1 MASQDRIPEKLGPYR
16 LQDRLGEGGMG
27 AVYLARDR
35 ERRPVAIKVL
45 HSRVAA
51 EPTAR
56 RRLAREVEAMRRV
69 RSPYVAEVLDADVDH
84 KFPYIVTRY
93 VPGQTLD
100 DTVREQGPLAASALE
115 RLASGLAQA
124 LVAIHAAGV
133 VHRDL
138 KPGNVMLHN
147 GNPVV
152 IDFGIAQTGDS
163 TTQLTQTG
171 MFMGTPGYLAP
182 EVIEGQ
188 PSSAASDVHSWGAT
202 LAFAATGRPPFGSGS
217 FENVFYR
224 IVQGQADVDGIPGP
238 MGQLVSATLS
248 RDPRRRPTAD
258 WLVTQT
264 ANPGLAAG
272 PPMRTGASQAA
283 TIVPGRGANGAG
295 AGNNGWHSAGSI
307 NAAGSIGAG
316 SINAAPVNVAPA
328 AVNGAG
334 ALNGAGLN
342 GAGLNGAGPNS
353 AGAYAGGAVNYPA
366 PGAPPGQRAQVG
378 GLSPQGL
385 NTGVPYPGGDATR
398 ARVLPQPIRPG
409 DYSDVLPPVQYGAPQ
424 AAAPAPYGSYGQG
437 GYGQQS
443 GYGSPGAGYPPA
455 PASGYGTAARP
466 DAPRTAARESRAQP
480 LPFMGLALIVAAI
493 ALTVLL
499 PVAGLI
505 ISLIVIT
512 LLRAA
517 DRASSALTVRRS
529 ARGPSFTDVVF
540 GVLTAPWAIVR
551 SLLTTIL
558 VAPLAAVVAGAV
570 FVATMVATSANSVL
584 LASGYAAGAAVALYG
599 LGPGSA
605 GPRREVTRIVR
616 AVARTPAS
624 AIIAALIMYCLAA
637 AVVAEAVSQPPI
649 YWPNLSS
656 WLPHLPNV
664 NTVLHLPHLNLPH
677 FGVGP
682 SRLR

>member
-35 ERRPVAIKVL
+35 DRRPVAIKVL
-45 HSRVAA
+45 HFRVAA

-69 RSPYVAEVLDADVDH
+69 RSPFVAEVLDADVDH

-100 DTVREQGPLAASALE
+100 DTVRAQGPLTPAALE

-152 IDFGIAQTGDS
+152 IDFGIAQTGDA

-188 PSSAASDVHSWGAT
+188 ASSAASDIHSWGAT
-202 LAFAATGRPPFGSGS
+202 LAFAATGRAPFGSGS

-224 IVQGQADVDGIPGP
+224 IVQGNADIGGIPGP
-238 MGQLVSATLS
+238 LAQLVSATLS

-258 WLVTQT
+258 WLVGQT
-264 ANPGLAAG
+264 AKPGLASG
-272 PPMRTGASQAA
+272 PPMLTGAAQAA
-283 TIVPGRGANGAG
+283 TMAPRN
-295 AGNNGWHSAGSI
+295 AGNGGNGNGGWHSVASLNSAPAGAA
-307 NAAGSIGAG
+307 AAG
-316 SINAAPVNVAPA
+316 A

-334 ALNGAGLN
+334 ALNGAG
-342 GAGLNGAGPNS
+342 GRNS
-353 AGAYAGGAVNYPA
+353 AVHYPGPAA
-366 PGAPPGQRAQVG
+366 PLNQGAQVG
-378 GLSPQGL
+378 GLAPQGL
-385 NTGVPYPGGDATR
+385 NTGVPYPGGGAAR
-398 ARVLPQPIRPG
+398 AMPAPVRPG
-409 DYSDVLPPVQYGAPQ
+409 EYADLLPPVQYGSPRVATPP
-424 AAAPAPYGSYGQG
+424 APAPYGA
-437 GYGQQS
+437 
-443 GYGSPGAGYPPA
+443 YGSAGGGYPPV
-455 PASGYGTAARP
+455 ARP
-466 DAPRTAARESRAQP
+466 GYDTAVRPGAPRTADATSRAHP

-499 PVAGLI
+499 PVAGLV
-505 ISLIVIT
+505 ISLVVIT

-517 DRASSALTVRRS
+517 DRSSSALSVRRS
-529 ARGPSFTDVVF
+529 ARGPSVTDVLF

-551 SLLTTIL
+551 SALTTIL
-558 VAPLAAVVAGAV
+558 VAPLAAAVAAVV
-570 FVATMVATSANSVL
+570 FVATMVATSADSVL
-584 LASGYAAGAAVALYG
+584 MASGYAAGAAVALYG

-616 AVARTPAS
+616 AVARNRTTAV
-624 AIIAALIMYCLAA
+624 IAALIMYCLAA
-637 AVVAEAVSQPPI
+637 AMVAEALTQPPI
-649 YWPNLSS
+649 NWPDISGL
-656 WLPHLPNV
+656 LPHLPDV
-664 NTVLHLPHLNLPH
+664 NTMLHLPHLNLPH

>member
-295 AGNNGWHSAGSI
+295 NNGWHS
-307 NAAGSIGAG
+307 AG

-342 GAGLNGAGPNS
+342 SAGPNS
-353 AGAYAGGAVNYPA
+353 AGAYAGGAVDYPA

-385 NTGVPYPGGDATR
+385 NTGAPYPGGDAAR

-443 GYGSPGAGYPPA
+443 GYGSPGAGSPPA

-466 DAPRTAARESRAQP
+466 DAPRTADGATRAQP
-480 LPFMGLALIVAAI
+480 LPFMGLALIVAAV
-493 ALTVLL
+493 ALAVLL
-499 PVAGLI
+499 PVAGTI
-505 ISLIVIT
+505 IALAVIT

-517 DRASSALTVRRS
+517 DRSSSALSVRRS
-529 ARGPSFTDVVF
+529 ARGPSVTDVLV
-540 GVLTAPWAIVR
+540 GVLTAPWSIVR
-551 SLLTTIL
+551 SVLTTVLI
-558 VAPLAAVVAGAV
+558 APLAAVVAGAV
-570 FVATMVATSANSVL
+570 FVGTMVATSADSVL
-584 LASGYAAGAAVALYG
+584 MASGYAAGAAVALYG

-605 GPRREVTRIVR
+605 GPRREVSRLVH
-616 AVARTPAS
+616 AVARTRTTAVV
-624 AIIAALIMYCLAA
+624 AALVMYCLAA
-637 AVVAEAVSQPPI
+637 AVVAEALSQPPV
-649 YWPNLSS
+649 YWPNISS

-664 NTVLHLPHLNLPH
+664 NTMLHLPHLNLPH

-682 SRLR
+682 SRLG